1 MKREILTAISIVLH
15 FFSLEPIWAQDK
27 SIETVLKGATQF
39 QETPVSEK
47 VYLHTDKNTYLAG
60 EIAWFKVYN
69 LNANNHLLSDLS
81 TIVYVELFNSDNEPT
96 IQLKIPV
103 KNGLGE
109 GSIDLPSNLKSG
121 NYVLRA
127 YTHWMKNF
135 NEQLFF
141 QKSLQIIN
149 TEVIPEKIQVNA
161 KNSTLIQFY
170 PESGNLLS
178 NVRNTVAFKTT
189 DIYGLG
195 VDSKGYILNNQFDTI
210 VHFSTKQHGIGK
222 FEFTPR
228 FNESYTA
235 VFMGND
241 GKQYRSILPNHFD
254 HGVLI
259 QLQQG
264 DGLLSLDIVSNKNAN
279 YVFIVQSNNIIN
291 KNLSRKIT
299 SNEHLAIDL
308 AQLTDGINVFT
319 VLDDQFKPMAE
330 RLFFKF
336 PTTTSTLQYQ
346 LDKEVSNR
354 TGVQVKL
361 ALQASNGK
369 PLSAYLSASVYKY
382 DSIVS
387 VDSTSIQDFLLLGSN
402 LTESVESPFSYFNPN
417 KPINE
422 RSAEMDLLML
432 THGWRKYN
440 WAPRFLPETNGHY
453 INGKI
458 IMPSGQRLEDNA
470 SVYLSTTGQFPQF
483 KTASVDSLGQFN
495 FILPDFYNNG
505 QIILQKGILN
515 ASSKLLSFS
524 LQDPFFNKPTK
535 MNAIQNKS
543 FPLYSINKAQIQLEI
558 QNKFGLKNEQFSIYK
573 QDSLS
578 FYGKP
583 TNQYLLDNYVRFN
596 TLEEVLREY
605 VSPVMLRKKNDQ
617 FFINAYD
624 AETTSFFTPGPL
636 VLMDG
641 VPQLDFNSLLNNDP
655 LKIKKLEVVDRTYYY
670 GNNTFYGILHFTSYN
685 GNNIDADI
693 DQHLKVFDY
702 KGLEQQRIF
711 STPTYKQDFQKLS
724 RMPDFRTLL
733 SWQPQLIVNPQGKLD
748 LSFYTSDVSGN
759 FMISIQGISDKGIPV
774 HQLIPFKVQ

>member
-1 MKREILTAISIVLH
+1 MKREILIAISIVLH
-15 FFSLEPIWAQDK
+15 FFSIEPIAAQDK
-27 SIETVLKGATQF
+27 RIENVLQGANQF
-39 QETPVSEK
+39 QQAPVSEK

-81 TIVYVELFNSDNEPT
+81 TIVYVELFNTDNEPT

-109 GSIDLPSNLKSG
+109 GSIDLPNNLKSG

-161 KNSTLIQFY
+161 KDSTLIQFY

-189 DIYGLG
+189 NMYGVG
-195 VDSKGYILNNQFDTI
+195 VDSKGYILNNQSDTI

-222 FEFTPR
+222 FEFTPK
-228 FNESYTA
+228 FKESYTA

-279 YVFIVQSNNIIN
+279 YVLIVQSNNTIN

-299 SNEHLAIDL
+299 SNEHIAIDL

-346 LDKEVSNR
+346 LDKEISNR
-354 TGVQVKL
+354 SGVQVKV

-387 VDSTSIQDFLLLGSN
+387 IDSTSIQDFLLLGSN
-402 LTESVESPFSYFNPN
+402 LTESVESPFGYFNPN
-417 KPINE
+417 KPIHE
-422 RSAEMDLLML
+422 RSTEMDLLML

-458 IMPSGQRLEDNA
+458 ILPAGQRLEDNA

-483 KTASVDSLGQFN
+483 KTATVDSLGQFN

-515 ASSKLLSFS
+515 ASSKLLY
-524 LQDPFFNKPTK
+524 K
-535 MNAIQNKS
+535 
-543 FPLYSINKAQIQLEI
+543 INP
-558 QNKFGLKNEQFSIYK
+558 S
-573 QDSLS
+573 
-578 FYGKP
+578 
-583 TNQYLLDNYVRFN
+583 
-596 TLEEVLREY
+596 
-605 VSPVMLRKKNDQ
+605 
-617 FFINAYD
+617 
-624 AETTSFFTPGPL
+624 
-636 VLMDG
+636 
-641 VPQLDFNSLLNNDP
+641 
-655 LKIKKLEVVDRTYYY
+655 
-670 GNNTFYGILHFTSYN
+670 
-685 GNNIDADI
+685 
-693 DQHLKVFDY
+693 
-702 KGLEQQRIF
+702 QRIA
-711 STPTYKQDFQKLS
+711 
-724 RMPDFRTLL
+724 
-733 SWQPQLIVNPQGKLD
+733 LIKHKFNWRFKISLD
-748 LSFYTSDVSGN
+748 
-759 FMISIQGISDKGIPV
+759 
-774 HQLIPFKVQ
+774 

>member
-1 MKREILTAISIVLH
+1 MKREILIAISIVLH
-15 FFSLEPIWAQDK
+15 FFSIEPIAAQDK
-27 SIETVLKGATQF
+27 RIENVLQGANQF
-39 QETPVSEK
+39 QQAPVSEK

-81 TIVYVELFNSDNEPT
+81 TIVYVELFNTDNEPT

-161 KNSTLIQFY
+161 KDSTLIQFY

-189 DIYGLG
+189 NMYGVG
-195 VDSKGYILNNQFDTI
+195 VDSKGYILNNQSDTI

-228 FNESYTA
+228 FKESYTA

-279 YVFIVQSNNIIN
+279 YVFIVQSNNTIN

-299 SNEHLAIDL
+299 SNEHIVIDL

-346 LDKEVSNR
+346 LDKEISNR
-354 TGVQVKL
+354 SGVQVKL

-387 VDSTSIQDFLLLGSN
+387 IDSTSIQDFLLLGSN
-402 LTESVESPFSYFNPN
+402 LTESIESPFSYFNPN

-422 RSAEMDLLML
+422 RSSEMDLLML

-458 IMPSGQRLEDNA
+458 IMPAGQRLEDNA
-470 SVYLSTTGQFPQF
+470 TVYLSTTGQFPQF
-483 KTASVDSLGQFN
+483 KTATIDSLGQFN

-535 MNAIQNKS
+535 MNVIQNKS
-543 FPLYSINKAQIQLEI
+543 FPTYSINKAQIQLEI
-558 QNKFGLKNEQFSIYK
+558 QNKFGLKNEQFSLFK
-573 QDSLS
+573 QDSLP

-583 TNQYLLDNYVRFN
+583 NNQYLLDNYVRFN

-670 GNNTFYGILHFTSYN
+670 GKNTFYGILHFTSYN

>member
-1 MKREILTAISIVLH
+1 MKREILIAISIVLH
-15 FFSLEPIWAQDK
+15 FFSIEPIAAQDK
-27 SIETVLKGATQF
+27 RIENVLQGANQF
-39 QETPVSEK
+39 QQAPVSEK

-81 TIVYVELFNSDNEPT
+81 TIVYVELFNTDNEPT

-109 GSIDLPSNLKSG
+109 GSIDLPNNLKSG

-149 TEVIPEKIQVNA
+149 TEVIPEEIQVNA
-161 KNSTLIQFY
+161 KDSTLIQFY

-189 DIYGLG
+189 NMYGVG
-195 VDSKGYILNNQFDTI
+195 VDSKGYILNNQSDTI

-222 FEFTPR
+222 FEFTPK
-228 FNESYTA
+228 FKESYTA

-279 YVFIVQSNNIIN
+279 YVFIVQSNNTIN

-299 SNEHLAIDL
+299 SNEHIAIEL

-336 PTTTSTLQYQ
+336 PFTTSTLQYQ
-346 LDKEVSNR
+346 LDKEISNR
-354 TGVQVKL
+354 SGVQVKL

-369 PLSAYLSASVYKY
+369 PSSAYLSASVYKY

-387 VDSTSIQDFLLLGSN
+387 IDSTSIQDFLLLGSN
-402 LTESVESPFSYFNPN
+402 LTESVESPFGYFNPN

-422 RSAEMDLLML
+422 RSSEMDLLML

-458 IMPSGQRLEDNA
+458 IMPAGQRLEDNA
-470 SVYLSTTGQFPQF
+470 SIIYL
-483 KTASVDSLGQFN
+483 
-495 FILPDFYNNG
+495 
-505 QIILQKGILN
+505 
-515 ASSKLLSFS
+515 
-524 LQDPFFNKPTK
+524 
-535 MNAIQNKS
+535 
-543 FPLYSINKAQIQLEI
+543 
-558 QNKFGLKNEQFSIYK
+558 
-573 QDSLS
+573 
-578 FYGKP
+578 
-583 TNQYLLDNYVRFN
+583 LLDNF
-596 TLEEVLREY
+596 
-605 VSPVMLRKKNDQ
+605 
-617 FFINAYD
+617 
-624 AETTSFFTPGPL
+624 
-636 VLMDG
+636 
-641 VPQLDFNSLLNNDP
+641 LN
-655 LKIKKLEVVDRTYYY
+655 LK
-670 GNNTFYGILHFTSYN
+670 
-685 GNNIDADI
+685 
-693 DQHLKVFDY
+693 
-702 KGLEQQRIF
+702 
-711 STPTYKQDFQKLS
+711 
-724 RMPDFRTLL
+724 
-733 SWQPQLIVNPQGKLD
+733 
-748 LSFYTSDVSGN
+748 
-759 FMISIQGISDKGIPV
+759 
-774 HQLIPFKVQ
+774 

>member
-1 MKREILTAISIVLH
+1 
-15 FFSLEPIWAQDK
+15 
-27 SIETVLKGATQF
+27 
-39 QETPVSEK
+39 
-47 VYLHTDKNTYLAG
+47 
-60 EIAWFKVYN
+60 
-69 LNANNHLLSDLS
+69 
-81 TIVYVELFNSDNEPT
+81 
-96 IQLKIPV
+96 
-103 KNGLGE
+103 
-109 GSIDLPSNLKSG
+109 
-121 NYVLRA
+121 
-127 YTHWMKNF
+127 
-135 NEQLFF
+135 
-141 QKSLQIIN
+141 
-149 TEVIPEKIQVNA
+149 
-161 KNSTLIQFY
+161 
-170 PESGNLLS
+170 
-178 NVRNTVAFKTT
+178 
-189 DIYGLG
+189 
-195 VDSKGYILNNQFDTI
+195 
-210 VHFSTKQHGIGK
+210 
-222 FEFTPR
+222 
-228 FNESYTA
+228 
-235 VFMGND
+235 
-241 GKQYRSILPNHFD
+241 
-254 HGVLI
+254 
-259 QLQQG
+259 
-264 DGLLSLDIVSNKNAN
+264 
-279 YVFIVQSNNIIN
+279 
-291 KNLSRKIT
+291 
-299 SNEHLAIDL
+299 
-308 AQLTDGINVFT
+308 
-319 VLDDQFKPMAE
+319 MAE

-346 LDKEVSNR
+346 LDKEISNR
-354 TGVQVKL
+354 SGVQVKL
-361 ALQASNGK
+361 ALQGSNGK

-387 VDSTSIQDFLLLGSN
+387 IDSTSIQDFLLLGSN
-402 LTESVESPFSYFNPN
+402 LTESIESPFSYFNTN

-422 RSAEMDLLML
+422 RSSEMDLLML

-458 IMPSGQRLEDNA
+458 IMPAGQRLEDNA

-483 KTASVDSLGQFN
+483 KTATIDSLGQFN

-535 MNAIQNKS
+535 MNVIQNKS
-543 FPLYSINKAQIQLEI
+543 FPTYSINKAQIQLEI
-558 QNKFGLKNEQFSIYK
+558 QNKFGLKNEQFSLFK

-583 TNQYLLDNYVRFN
+583 NNQYLLDNYVRFN

-670 GNNTFYGILHFTSYN
+670 GKNTFYGILHFTSYN

-702 KGLEQQRIF
+702 KGLEQQRVF